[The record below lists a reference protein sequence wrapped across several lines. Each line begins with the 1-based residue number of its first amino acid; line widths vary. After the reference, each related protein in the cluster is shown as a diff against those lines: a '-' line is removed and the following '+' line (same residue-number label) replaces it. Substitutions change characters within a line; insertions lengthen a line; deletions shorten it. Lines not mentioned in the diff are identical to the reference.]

1 MYNRVV
7 ALTFPR
13 RLRRNEETSGDWQ
26 ANQDPEIKKEAVLMK
41 FKGILAAFLFLTTAS
56 VLFGAHTAEAH
67 ELSNDKLT
75 IQTGEHG
82 EISSIRIKGDA
93 FPTEY
98 VMNASVTPEQ
108 NTADH
113 QWLGEL
119 MFTYRLDEGSWTKAW
134 TNKSADARKIT
145 TSGNR
150 VTVTYENSN
159 NAEGIRNFK
168 VIETYSAESN
178 GSVLWN
184 IQVQNTS
191 GKKLEIGD
199 FGLPLPFNEQW
210 TYGDAIYET
219 RVVTHSFVG
228 NNGSYITAG
237 RPSGIGSSLLLI
249 PDSTTGAGFEYQDH
263 WRDEEHP
270 GSKWAWNPANEGKW
284 LEGLNVFYIHSN
296 VIKSTNRGYLPNTSL
311 ILNPGQSKNYG
322 FKFLAVKD
330 EHDVKDT
337 LYQENLVDTTVVPG
351 MIVPT
356 NQKAKVDLRTKQTI
370 NKVTYPDGTVIP
382 QTDSKAGG
390 HHIYELK
397 FTKLGPNF
405 ITVEYG
411 NGSKT
416 VLQFYA
422 IEPIDQALQRHA
434 TFMVDKTQ
442 WNVPGDLRDKV
453 FDDWMM
459 HTKSKRNIFN
469 GYWGWGDDW
478 GLTHGQ
484 FLAEKNTLS
493 PVAKEVRA
501 VDDYLETAIWTNLMN
516 GHHEDYLIHDFLM
529 PEPNDTPTYRGYAYP
544 HVYNTYF
551 SMYKIAK
558 EYPDLVTYKHPKET
572 YLLRAYN
579 IFKALYEGPVAYNWE
594 TGLMG
599 ELTTPDIIQALHDEG
614 YDDEANDLKEKM
626 DRKYNNFKN
635 TKYPYGSEYS
645 YDNTGEEAVY
655 TLAKQNIDTE
665 GEQSKALEMMGKINA
680 KTRASRG
687 HMPVWYYYTDP
698 VTITGEN
705 WFNFQYTTSLAGY
718 AMDDWIRHHEDN
730 HREEQ
735 QRLSYAAKIANVGAI
750 NSGQI
755 SSDPE
760 NIGAVAWT
768 YQAEKGNNGTNGT
781 GGGKNVPLFNGWRGM
796 SGEADL
802 GLFGALKTLSADIAV
817 DPIFGLT
824 GYGAEV
830 SKSGNVYTTK
840 PLDGLFKRVNLIT
853 EKLYIELEKDQ
864 YTEAKLAT
872 SKDNVWLQLK
882 NQTPGQAHS
891 TYVTFDGLKKG
902 TYLVKVGGQSQG
914 KFNAYA
920 PTNKLKLEIGTASS
934 YTVELTPTT
943 PDPNKAPVVD
953 AGKDSK
959 VKLPDQ
965 IILKGTAT
973 DDGLPQGK
981 VTSEWSLV
989 EGPQNAKVTFS
1000 NKTSIRTKVD
1010 VSEPGTY
1017 IFKLTASDS
1026 QLSGE
1031 AKVTVIAEPAAP
1043 LPERL
1048 AVYKFDETSGALAV
1062 DSSDSG
1068 NDANVKGTV
1077 AWAAGKTGNAV
1088 SLNGKDSYVQ
1098 LPAGIVSRA
1107 QQLTVSGWVKANS
1120 LSDYVRIFDFGSG
1133 TNEYMFL
1140 TPKAGNRMLFAITNQ
1155 GNGQGQ
1161 EQTIDAP
1168 VLPTGVWKHVAVT
1181 LSGST
1186 GILYVDGKE
1195 VGRNTNLTLNPTSL
1209 GQTKNNFIGKSQYPD
1224 PYFNGLVDD
1233 FRIYSRALNANEV
1246 AGLASGTAQ
1255 SLVSTEDITALKEVN
1270 VTTHVGEKPEL
1281 PSVVEATYGEGSSK
1295 WIAVE
1300 WEDMDPAQYAAPGSF
1315 ELKGKVEGTELKAI
1329 AKVTVFEAGAV
1340 ASPATSVSPETS
1352 TTPPTTTSPVT
1363 SAWPP
1368 RLISPAKSVGV
1379 S

>member
-1 MYNRVV
+1 MKWKMI
-7 ALTFPR
+7 LTAFF
-13 RLRRNEETSGDWQ
+13 
-26 ANQDPEIKKEAVLMK
+26 VLTAASMCLK
-41 FKGILAAFLFLTTAS
+41 MQTAAAYELA
-56 VLFGAHTAEAH
+56 
-67 ELSNDKLT
+67 NDKLT
-75 IQTGEHG
+75 IQTGQHG

-98 VMNASVTPEQ
+98 VMNATVSPEQ

-119 MFTYRLDEGSWTKAW
+119 MFTYRLDGGSWTKAW
-134 TNKSADARKIT
+134 TNKSADVRKIT
-145 TSGNR
+145 SSGNL
-150 VTVTYENSN
+150 VTVTYENSG

-168 VIETYSAESN
+168 VIETYSAEPD
-178 GSVLWN
+178 GSVRWN
-184 IQVQNTS
+184 IEVQNTS

-228 NNGSYITAG
+228 NNGSYVTAG
-237 RPSGIGSSLLLI
+237 RPSGVGSYLMMI
-249 PDSTTGAGFEYQDH
+249 PDAATGAGFEYQDR

-284 LEGLNVFYIHSN
+284 IEGLNVFYIHSN

-311 ILNPGQSKNYG
+311 TLNAGENRNYG
-322 FKFLAVKD
+322 FKFLAVKEEQD
-330 EHDVKDT
+330 MKNK
-337 LYQENLVDTTVVPG
+337 LYEENLLDVTVVPG

-356 NQKAKVDLRTKQTI
+356 NQKAKVDLRTKQAI

-382 QTDSKAGG
+382 LTESKAGG
-390 HHIYELK
+390 HNIYELQL
-397 FTKLGPNF
+397 TKLGPNN

-422 IEPIDQALQRHA
+422 IEPVDQALQRHS
-434 TFMVDKTQ
+434 TFMVEKTQ

-459 HTKSKRNIFN
+459 NTKSKRNVFN

-484 FLAEKNTLS
+484 FLAEKNVLT
-493 PVAKEVRA
+493 PVAREVQA

-558 EYPDLVTYKHPKET
+558 EYPNLVTYKHPKET

-599 ELTTPDIIQALHDEG
+599 ELTTPDIIQALEEEG
-614 YDDEANDLKEKM
+614 FVDEASDLKEKM
-626 DRKYNNFKN
+626 DRKFNNFKN

-655 TLAKQNIDTE
+655 TLAKMKANA
-665 GEQSKALEMMGKINA
+665 GEEESKSLEMMGKINA

-687 HMPVWYYYTDP
+687 HMPVWYYYADP

-718 AMDDWIRHHEDN
+718 AMDDWIRYHESN
-730 HREEQ
+730 RREEQ

-755 SSDPE
+755 SSDPA

-781 GGGKNVPLFNGWRGM
+781 GGGRNIPLLNGWRGM

-802 GLFGALKTLSADIAV
+802 GLFGALHTLSADVAV

-830 SKSGNVYTTK
+830 SESGDVYTVK
-840 PLDGLFKRVNLIT
+840 PLDGLYKRINLIT
-853 EKLYIELEKDQ
+853 EKLYMELSKDQ
-864 YTEAKLAT
+864 FTEAKLSA
-872 SKDNVWLQLK
+872 SKDYVWFQLK
-882 NQTPGQAHS
+882 NQTGQAHT
-891 TYVTFDGLKKG
+891 TYVTFEGLEKG
-902 TYLVKVGGQSQG
+902 TYLVKVNGQTKG

-920 PTNKLKLEIGTASS
+920 PVNKLKLEIGTAAS

-943 PDPNKAPVVD
+943 PDPNQAPAVN
-953 AGKDSK
+953 AGQDFT
-959 VKLPDQ
+959 VKLPDPVV
-965 IILKGTAT
+965 LKGTAE

-989 EGPQNAKVTFS
+989 DGPQGANVTFAS
-1000 NKTSIRTKVD
+1000 KTSLRTKVN
-1010 VSEPGTY
+1010 VSAPGTY
-1017 IFKLTASDS
+1017 QFKLTANDS
-1026 QLSGE
+1026 LLS
-1031 AKVTVIAEPAAP
+1031 AEDIVSVVVESAAP
-1043 LPERL
+1043 LPEQL
-1048 AVYKFDETSGALAV
+1048 ALYKLDETSGTVAA
-1062 DSSDSG
+1062 DSSGSG
-1068 NDANVKGTV
+1068 NAASVKGTA
-1077 AWAAGKTGNAV
+1077 AWAAGIKGNAV
-1088 SLNGKDSYVQ
+1088 SLNGRDSYVQ

-1107 QQLTVSGWVKANS
+1107 QQLTVSGWVKASS
-1120 LSDYVRIFDFGSG
+1120 LSDYMRIFDFGSG

-1140 TPKAGNRMLFAITNQ
+1140 TPKAGNRMLFAITVN
-1155 GNGQGQ
+1155 GNGAGQ
-1161 EQTIDAP
+1161 EQTITGP

-1181 LSGST
+1181 LNGST
-1186 GILYVDGKE
+1186 GILYVDGRE
-1195 VGRNTNLTLNPTSL
+1195 VGRNTSMTLNPTSL
-1209 GQTKNNFIGKSQYPD
+1209 GQTKNNYIGKSQYPD
-1224 PYFNGLVDD
+1224 PYLNGLVDD
-1233 FRIYSRALNANEV
+1233 FRIYSRALSAAEV
-1246 AGLASGTAQ
+1246 QGLATATAQ
-1255 SLVSTEDITALKEVN
+1255 SLLPMGDITALKEVS
-1270 VTTHVGEKPEL
+1270 VTTSAGIKPEL
-1281 PSVVEATYGEGSSK
+1281 PSVVEATYGEGEGSSK
-1295 WIAVE
+1295 WVDVQ
-1300 WEDMDPAQYAAPGSF
+1300 WEDIDPALYAAPGSF
-1315 ELKGKVEGTELKAI
+1315 EVKGTVEGTLLQAI
-1329 AKVTVFEAGAV
+1329 ARVTVIEAGAEV
-1340 ASPATSVSPETS
+1340 QMESPDNELNLAAPVP
-1352 TTPPTTTSPVT
+1352 PVT
-1363 SAWPP
+1363 SDLPVSP
-1368 RLISPAKSVGV
+1368 ISSGKSAGNP
-1379 S
+1379 

>member
-1 MYNRVV
+1 
-7 ALTFPR
+7 
-13 RLRRNEETSGDWQ
+13 
-26 ANQDPEIKKEAVLMK
+26 MK
-41 FKGILAAFLFLTTAS
+41 FKMILTAFLALTAASMWLKTQTA
-56 VLFGAHTAEAH
+56 AAY

-75 IQTGEHG
+75 IQTGQHG

-98 VMNASVTPEQ
+98 VMNATVAPEQ

-119 MFTYRLDEGSWTKAW
+119 MFTYRLDGGSWTKAW

-145 TSGNR
+145 SSGNR
-150 VTVTYENSN
+150 VTVTYENSS

-168 VIETYSAESN
+168 VIETYSAEPD
-178 GSVLWN
+178 GSVRWN
-184 IQVQNTS
+184 IEVQNTS
-191 GKKLEIGD
+191 NKRLEIGD
-199 FGLPLPFNEQW
+199 LGLPLPFNEQW

-237 RPSGIGSSLLLI
+237 RPSGVGSFLLLI
-249 PDSTTGAGFEYQDH
+249 PDAATGAGFEYQDR

-284 LEGLNVFYIHSN
+284 IEGLNVFYIHSN

-311 ILNPGQSKNYG
+311 FLNPGERRNYG

-330 EHDVKDT
+330 EQNMKDK
-337 LYQENLVDTTVVPG
+337 LYEENLLDVTVVPG

-356 NQKAKVDLRTKQTI
+356 NQKARVDLRTKQTI

-390 HHIYELK
+390 HHIYELQ
-397 FTKLGPNF
+397 FTKLGPNL

-434 TFMVDKTQ
+434 TFMVEKTQ

-484 FLAEKNTLS
+484 FLAEKNVLS
-493 PVAKEVRA
+493 PVAREVQA

-558 EYPDLVTYKHPKET
+558 EYPNLVNYKHPKET

-614 YDDEANDLKEKM
+614 FDDEADDLKEKM
-626 DRKYNNFKN
+626 DRKFNNFKN

-655 TLAKQNIDTE
+655 TLAKMKLEAED
-665 GEQSKALEMMGKINA
+665 EQSKALEMMGKINA

-687 HMPVWYYYTDP
+687 HMPVWYYYADP

-718 AMDDWIRHHEDN
+718 AMDDWIRYHEN
-730 HREEQ
+730 NRREEQ
-735 QRLSYAAKIANVGAI
+735 QRLSYAAKIANIGAI

-755 SSDPE
+755 SSDPA

-768 YQAEKGNNGTNGT
+768 YQAEKGNHGTNGT
-781 GGGKNVPLFNGWRGM
+781 GGGRNVPLLNGWRGM

-802 GLFGALKTLSADIAV
+802 GLFGALHTLSADIAV

-830 SKSGNVYTTK
+830 SQSGDIYTIK
-840 PLDGLFKRVNLIT
+840 PLDGLFKRINLIT
-853 EKLYIELEKDQ
+853 EKLYIELSKDQ
-864 YTEAKLAT
+864 FTEAKLST
-872 SKDNVWLQLK
+872 SRDYVWLQLK
-882 NQTPGQAHS
+882 NQTGQAHS
-891 TYVTFDGLKKG
+891 TYVTFDGLEKG
-902 TYLVKVGGQSQG
+902 TYLVKVNGQAKG

-920 PTNKLKLEIGTASS
+920 PTNKLKLEVGTAAS

-943 PDPNKAPVVD
+943 PDPNQAPVVD
-953 AGKDSK
+953 AGQDFTA
-959 VKLPDQ
+959 KLPDP
-965 IILKGTAT
+965 IMLKGTAE

-989 EGPQNAKVTFS
+989 DGPQGANVTIER
-1000 NKTSIRTKVD
+1000 KTSLRTKVN

-1017 IFKLTASDS
+1017 RFKLTASDS
-1026 QLSGE
+1026 QLS
-1031 AKVTVIAEPAAP
+1031 AEDIVSVVVDSAAP
-1043 LPERL
+1043 LPEQL
-1048 AVYKFDETSGALAV
+1048 ALYKLDETGGTVAA
-1062 DSSDSG
+1062 DSSGSG
-1068 NDANVKGTV
+1068 NDATVKGTA
-1077 AWAAGKTGNAV
+1077 AWAQGIKGNAV
-1088 SLNGKDSYVQ
+1088 SLNGRDSYVQ

-1120 LSDYVRIFDFGSG
+1120 LSDYMRIFDFGSG

-1140 TPKAGNRMLFAITNQ
+1140 TPKAGNRMLFAITVN
-1155 GNGQGQ
+1155 GNGPGQ
-1161 EQTIDAP
+1161 EQTISGP

-1181 LSGST
+1181 LNGST
-1186 GILYVDGKE
+1186 GILYVDGRE
-1195 VGRNTNLTLNPTSL
+1195 VGRNTSLTLNPSSL
-1209 GQTKNNFIGKSQYPD
+1209 GQTKNNYIGKSQYPD
-1224 PYFNGLVDD
+1224 PHLNGLVDD
-1233 FRIYSRALNANEV
+1233 FRIYSRALSAAEVLNLANT
-1246 AGLASGTAQ
+1246 TAQ
-1255 SLVSTEDITALKEVN
+1255 NLLTAGDITALKEVS
-1270 VTTHVGEKPEL
+1270 VTTPAGTKPEL
-1281 PSVVEATYGEGSSK
+1281 PNVVEATYGEGSVK
-1295 WIAVE
+1295 WVDVE
-1300 WEDMDPAQYAAPGSF
+1300 WENIEPALYAVPGSF
-1315 ELKGKVEGTELKAI
+1315 EVKGTAAGTALEAI
-1329 AKVTVFEAGAV
+1329 ARVTVIEAEA
-1340 ASPATSVSPETS
+1340 AAQLESPVSPQVS
-1352 TTPPTTTSPVT
+1352 AAPVFPAIPDMPAPPDSF
-1363 SAWPP
+1363 
-1368 RLISPAKSVGV
+1368 GN
-1379 S
+1379 